1 MEHSRLIRSA
11 FKIGGFTLLSRF
23 LGLCRDLMTAG
34 YFGTS
39 LAMSAFVVAFRVP
52 NLFRAL
58 FGEGAL
64 SAAFV
69 PVFVECRRKQGD
81 GPAWLFAR
89 KVITLLGSFL
99 LALVLAG
106 IGLISLVL
114 ATSALG
120 EKAALILPLT
130 RIMLPYV
137 LFICLA
143 AVAMGI
149 LNAYHQFSVPAAT
162 PMVLNLTWM
171 AFLWLVCPSFGDAL
185 DEQIYGLAWG
195 VFVAG
200 LIQMLFQVPALVR
213 RGYRPGVFLDVRDAM
228 VTRVLRLMAPAALGS
243 AVTQVNVMVNSL
255 LAAWIG
261 AWAPAALFYAERLLY
276 FPQGLLAT
284 AVSTV
289 LLPVLSGHAASE
301 KRSEMLAA
309 INHAVRTLLF
319 VMVPAAVG
327 LFVLARPIT
336 QMLFE
341 RGKFDASS
349 TGLTSVALRFY
360 APGLMVFCLAKVFV
374 PAFYAMKDT
383 RTPVRVALASVALNF
398 TLNVA
403 FILTWPLYLK
413 HAGLALAMVISESFN
428 GLTLGV
434 LLHRRL
440 GSPGWGQIVTCAGR
454 ALAASAAM
462 AAVLLAALPA
472 LSAALGGLGLAPKP
486 VQIGSVLGTILAGAL
501 TYTAA
506 ARLLRAPELGF
517 VSDALRSRRG
527 SGGRGQ
533 EAGGRGQ
540 GAGDTDPRPPET

>member
-11 FKIGGFTLLSRF
+11 IKIGGFTLLSRF
-23 LGLCRDLMTAG
+23 LGLCRDFMTAG

-69 PVFVECRRKQGD
+69 PVYVECRSRQDEGA
-81 GPAWLFAR
+81 AWLFAR

-99 LALVLAG
+99 AGLVLAG
-106 IGLISLVL
+106 AALLTL
-114 ATSALG
+114 ALAAAPLG
-120 EKAALILPLT
+120 EKAALILALT

-149 LNAYHQFSVPAAT
+149 LNSCHQFAIPAAT
-162 PMVLNLTWM
+162 PMLLNLTWI
-171 AFLWLVCPSFGDAL
+171 AFLWLACPRFGTSL
-185 DEQIYGLAWG
+185 EEQIFGLAWG
-195 VFVAG
+195 VFAAG
-200 LIQMLFQVPALVR
+200 LVQMLFQVPALMR
-213 RGYRPGVFLDVRDAM
+213 RGYRPGLLFDARDAM
-228 VTRVLRLMAPAALGS
+228 VARVLKLMAPAALGS
-243 AVTQVNVMVNSL
+243 AVTQVNVMINSL

-261 AWAPAALFYAERLLY
+261 PWAPAALFYAERLLY

-289 LLPVLSGHAASE
+289 LLPVLSGHAAE
-301 KRSEMLAA
+301 ARRDEMLAA
-309 INHAVRTLLF
+309 VNHAVRTLLF

-327 LFVLARPIT
+327 LFVLGRPIT

-341 RGKFDASS
+341 WRNFDPSS
-349 TGLTSVALRFY
+349 TSLTSIALKFY

-374 PAFYAMKDT
+374 PAFYALKDT
-383 RTPVRVALASVALNF
+383 RTPVKVALASVAINF
-398 TLNVA
+398 TLNVT

-428 GLTLGV
+428 GITLGV

-440 GSPGWGQIVTCAGR
+440 GSPGWGTIAAGAAR

-462 AAVLLAALPA
+462 AAVLLILLPT
-472 LSAALGGLGLAPKP
+472 LSAALGRTGLPAKA
-486 VQIGSVLGTILAGAL
+486 VQVGSVLATIAAGAAV
-501 TYTAA
+501 YAAA
-506 ARLLRAPELGF
+506 ARVFKTPELGF
-517 VSDALRSRRG
+517 VRDALRRRKP
-527 SGGRGQ
+527 
-533 EAGGRGQ
+533 A
-540 GAGDTDPRPPET
+540 PPSSP